1 MGKTSTQLASNPCPG
16 PESFQIR
23 LDFIWNSTWG
33 TALIQT
39 LFVQPLC
46 QNTVA
51 PPHLIILY
59 QGARRLKALVL
70 LMVLAQ
76 HVGTHT
82 HTLHRQW
89 VVTCWM
95 VTGSCHS
102 VLSIRDTNAK
112 GRVGNKREQHPASPL
127 CVKGDISR
135 GQLEKDSRGWR
146 QVAHNFVMRL
156 NVSLFFR
163 TKHFCTLDFC
173 VHSTTDVSQRHPPLP
188 NKVSCVL

>member
-1 MGKTSTQLASNPCPG
+1 MGYSPDPDSVCSATLSEHRGAATPDNTLSGCKEVESPCLAYG
-16 PESFQIR
+16 PRSACR
-23 LDFIWNSTWG
+23 D
-33 TALIQT
+33 
-39 LFVQPLC
+39 
-46 QNTVA
+46 
-51 PPHLIILY
+51 
-59 QGARRLKALVL
+59 
-70 LMVLAQ
+70 
-76 HVGTHT
+76 THT

-173 VHSTTDVSQRHPPLP
+173 VHSTTDVSQRHPPP
-188 NKVSCVL
+188 Q